1 MSGDSKT
8 QKNGSRDVCRERWMC
23 LNGKSGR
30 RGVTGCLGSVHRD
43 RLHSPN
49 LSCIIRD
56 GPVAGEFT
64 HARRLIG
71 TYGSSFLG
79 PDRRGILFS
88 GTRRMLQNQPAPYTD
103 RRRRG
108 RPLCLPFGTGDHRG
122 SPLQIFAKLNHYS
135 PIIFIG
141 IRRRI
146 YSIEDQAGHT
156 SNALGDRF
164 ERRSQL

>member
-56 GPVAGEFT
+56 GRVAGEFT

-71 TYGSSFLG
+71 TYGSSFPG

-108 RPLCLPFGTGDHRG
+108 RPLWDGRPQGVAPTNIRETEPLLTYHFHR
-122 SPLQIFAKLNHYS
+122 
-135 PIIFIG
+135 
-141 IRRRI
+141 
-146 YSIEDQAGHT
+146 HT
-156 SNALGDRF
+156 KTDL
-164 ERRSQL
+164 